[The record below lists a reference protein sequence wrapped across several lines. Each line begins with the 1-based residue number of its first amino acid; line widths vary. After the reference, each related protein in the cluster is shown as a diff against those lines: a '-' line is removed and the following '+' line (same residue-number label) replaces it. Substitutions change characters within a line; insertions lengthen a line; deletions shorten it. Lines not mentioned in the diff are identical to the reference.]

1 MTRIDQFTVSS
12 RLETVHLDQF
22 TTSRRLDV
30 GHLATTLELRPP
42 GFLGTTPLCHCAI
55 GDFSLRGEITP
66 QTGRDPA

>member
-42 GFLGTTPLCHCAI
+42 VFWGRRLSVTAPSAI
-55 GDFSLRGEITP
+55 SPSEVK
-66 QTGRDPA
+66 